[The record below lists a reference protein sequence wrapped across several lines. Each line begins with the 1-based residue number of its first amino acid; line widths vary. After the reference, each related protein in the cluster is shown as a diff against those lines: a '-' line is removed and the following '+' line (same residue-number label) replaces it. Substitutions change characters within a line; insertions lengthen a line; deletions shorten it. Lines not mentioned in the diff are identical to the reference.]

1 MRVVVFEKL
10 PVGKV
15 KKISDTYMYFNEV
28 FLFWILQW
36 IIVHCT
42 CASLWLTRFS
52 TLEIET
58 VYVILSPYTLFICLF
73 MLNLTSFLVCVSINS
88 TLNRYNQIPLYPL
101 FGGFWGQ
108 SESHRTQLSY
118 GMPFTAVPVQN
129 MHHGVQKCLSTSE
142 TQM

>member
-28 FLFWILQW
+28 FLFRILPDYLRAVSW

-58 VYVILSPYTLFICLF
+58 VYVILSP
-73 MLNLTSFLVCVSINS
+73 
-88 TLNRYNQIPLYPL
+88 
-101 FGGFWGQ
+101 
-108 SESHRTQLSY
+108 
-118 GMPFTAVPVQN
+118 
-129 MHHGVQKCLSTSE
+129 
-142 TQM
+142 